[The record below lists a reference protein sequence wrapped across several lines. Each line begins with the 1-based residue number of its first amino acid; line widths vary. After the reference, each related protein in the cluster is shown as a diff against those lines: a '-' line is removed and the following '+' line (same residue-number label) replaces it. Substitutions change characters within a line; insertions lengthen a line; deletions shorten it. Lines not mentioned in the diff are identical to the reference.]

1 MTQNSFRQIL
11 LSTRHRVAL
20 MLLLML
26 LVVVGLGCDDGKQAG
41 DREKAFEI
49 DRKFERGPLT
59 IHVKVQ
65 KEKITIAD
73 TLRVRLEATIDKGYE
88 VTMPAVAEF
97 LAKENRWG
105 ILDYES
111 PPDKLVEDN
120 RLLVQREYRLEPILT
135 GQYTIPALKFVFQ
148 EKPGLKPEVGA
159 AEKLSGGKT
168 KIPQTS
174 RVQNEAADKAKADK
188 PKQYE
193 FDTEEIPVE
202 VTSLLDKQRG
212 DLTIADIKDVTTL
225 PRRFPT
231 WWLWTLGGVAFI
243 SGTVV
248 IIILF
253 YKRKKNKQSRIMK
266 AAHEIAYEQLRKLAE
281 ENLIETGKIKAFYE
295 RISHILRSYIEHRF
309 ELKAPER
316 TTEEFLLEAQAAGEL
331 TSDQKTT
338 LRSFLEHCDMVKF
351 ALYGPTKTEIQ
362 KTFDLTKEF
371 IEATRIAEKQVDVTE
386 RDKQQKTLMSR
397 SA

>member
-1 MTQNSFRQIL
+1 MMAIGQSLKIPAGSVFGMRVRLSVIVLVL
-11 LSTRHRVAL
+11 LPVAL
-20 MLLLML
+20 L
-26 LVVVGLGCDDGKQAG
+26 VVGLGCDDGKQQG
-41 DREKAFEI
+41 NRDRTFEI

-59 IHVKVQ
+59 VQVKVQ

-73 TLRVRLEATIDKGYE
+73 TLWVRLEATIDEGYE

-135 GQYTIPALKFVFQ
+135 GRYTIPALKFVFRKKMPTQ
-148 EKPGLKPEVGA
+148 PAANDAKPEDKKSD
-159 AEKLSGGKT
+159 EDQ
-168 KIPQTS
+168 KISQ
-174 RVQNEAADKAKADK
+174 QNEH
-188 PKQYE
+188 E
-193 FDTEEIPVE
+193 FFTEEIPIE
-202 VTSLLDKQRG
+202 VTSLLDEQRD

-231 WWLWTLGGVAFI
+231 WWLWTLGGVVFV
-243 SGTVV
+243 SGTAV
-248 IIILF
+248 IFILLR
-253 YKRKKNKQSRIMK
+253 KRKKNKQLRIMK
-266 AAHEIAYEQLRKLAE
+266 TAHEIAYERLRKLAE
-281 ENLIETGKIKAFYE
+281 ENLIKAGKIKEFYE

-316 TTEEFLLEAQAAGEL
+316 TTEEFLIEAQAAGEL

-351 ALYGPTKTEIQ
+351 ARYGPTKTEIQ

-371 IEATRIAEKQVDVTE
+371 IEATRIAEKQVDV
-386 RDKQQKTLMSR
+386 LAR
-397 SA
+397 SSAASKNSLTTD

>member
-1 MTQNSFRQIL
+1 MTVIEQSLKTPVRWVFDTRVRPSVIAVVL
-11 LSTRHRVAL
+11 LPVV
-20 MLLLML
+20 LL
-26 LVVVGLGCDDGKQAG
+26 VVGLGCDDGNQTG
-41 DREKAFEI
+41 DREKSFEI

-59 IHVKVQ
+59 VQVKVQ

-73 TLRVRLEATIDKGYE
+73 TLWVRLEATIDEGYE

-135 GQYTIPALKFVFQ
+135 GQYTIPALKFVFRKKTPVQ
-148 EKPGLKPEVGA
+148 PEADNAKPEDKRSD
-159 AEKLSGGKT
+159 EDQ
-168 KIPQTS
+168 KISQ
-174 RVQNEAADKAKADK
+174 QNEHK
-188 PKQYE
+188 
-193 FDTEEIPVE
+193 FFTEEIPIE
-202 VTSLLDKQRG
+202 VTSLLDEQRD
-212 DLTIADIKDVTTL
+212 DLTIADIKDVTIL

-231 WWLWTLGGVAFI
+231 WWLWTLGGVVFI

-248 IIILF
+248 IIILL
-253 YKRKKNKQSRIMK
+253 YKRKKNKQLRIMK
-266 AAHEIAYEQLRKLAE
+266 AAHEIAYERLRKLAE
-281 ENLIETGKIKAFYE
+281 ENLIETGKIKIFYE

-309 ELKAPER
+309 DLKAPER
-316 TTEEFLLEAQAAGEL
+316 TTEEFLIEAQAADLL
-331 TSDQKTT
+331 TSDQKTM
-338 LRSFLEHCDMVKF
+338 LRGFLEHCDMVKF
-351 ALYGPTKTEIQ
+351 ARYGPTKTEIQ

-386 RDKQQKTLMSR
+386 QDKQQKT
-397 SA
+397 